1 MTAKRQRAAFVD
13 RDGVINRMV
22 WHVEFGIVDS
32 PANPEQFE
40 LLPGAGA
47 AIAELN
53 RLGLLVV
60 VVSNQPGIAKGKF
73 TPALLTAIERKMMAG
88 IEAAGGHLDAV
99 YNCLHHP
106 DAALDE
112 YRAACDC
119 RKPRPGLLAQAARQW
134 DIDLSRSYMI
144 GDGVTDIAA
153 GCAVRATTLFVN
165 SRKCYHCDSLAAH
178 HVWPNYLVSDLQEA
192 ALVIGRLEAGDME
205 SARQFALNCA
215 AQ

>member
-1 MTAKRQRAAFVD
+1 MTARRAAFVD
-13 RDGVINRMV
+13 RDGVINRM
-22 WHVEFGIVDS
+22 WLHPEFGLVDS

-40 LLPGAGA
+40 LLPGVAR

-53 RLGLLVV
+53 RLGLLVI

-73 TPALLTAIERKMMAG
+73 TPALLAAIEGKMITD
-88 IEAAGGHLDAV
+88 IEAGGGHLDAV

-119 RKPRPGLLAQAARQW
+119 RKPQPGLLVQAAREW

-153 GCAVRATTLFVN
+153 GCAVQATTLFVN

-178 HVWPNYLVSDLQEA
+178 HAWPDYLVSDLQEA
-192 ALVIGRLEAGDME
+192 ALVIRHLERGDAD
-205 SARQFALNCA
+205 SVRQFALTCA
-215 AQ
+215 TP

>member
-1 MTAKRQRAAFVD
+1 MTKRRAVFVD
-13 RDGVINRMV
+13 RDGVINRM
-22 WHVEFGIVDS
+22 WLHPEFGTVDS

-47 AIAELN
+47 GIAILN
-53 RLGLLVV
+53 QLGLLVI

-73 TPALLTAIERKMMAG
+73 TPALLAAIEDKMIAG
-88 IEAAGGHLDAV
+88 IGIAGGHLDAV

-106 DAALDE
+106 DAALDL
-112 YRAACDC
+112 YRVACDC
-119 RKPRPGLLAQAARQW
+119 RKPQPGLLVQAASAW

-153 GCAVRATTLFVN
+153 GCAVKATTLFVN

-178 HVWPNYLVSDLQEA
+178 NAWPDYLVSNLQEA
-192 ALVIGRLEAGDME
+192 ALVIRSLEMGDTDW
-205 SARQFALNCA
+205 ARQFALQCA
-215 AQ
+215 AP